1 MPDTDSRL
9 RVFWHRRTCGELPWE
24 ISVSETTANA
34 WDMAVEQL
42 RRVADYIG
50 LDDYLFGLMSRAKRC
65 LIVSV
70 PVKMDDDSVAV
81 FEGYRVHHSIIR
93 GPCKGGLRYHPDVTL
108 DEVKALAMWMTWK
121 CALMNIPFSG
131 AKGGVACNP
140 KQLSIGE
147 LERLTRRFTWELVSL
162 LGPTRDI
169 PAPDVGTTPQ
179 VMAWIMDTYSMEQGF
194 SAPHTVTGKP
204 IEVGGSLGREEAT
217 GRGVMLCVMHAAKR
231 LGLSVDGLS
240 IAVQGFGNVG
250 RFAAKLLNRQGCK
263 IIAASD
269 STGAVTNANGLDI
282 DRLSKSKLE
291 TGTVTAFPD
300 AEHITDAELLA
311 MKCDVLIP
319 SALENAIT
327 GENAGKVRCRIL
339 AEGANGPVT
348 PDADEILD
356 DAGVMVIPDI
366 LANAGGVTV
375 SYFEWV
381 QGLSSLFWTEEEVNL
396 KLRQIMDRAFN
407 EVYDRSRL
415 DGISFRLAA
424 YAIAVGRVAR
434 AFELRGVYP

>member
-1 MPDTDSRL
+1 
-9 RVFWHRRTCGELPWE
+9 
-24 ISVSETTANA
+24 
-34 WDMAVEQL
+34 MAVEQL
-42 RRVADYIG
+42 RLVADHIG
-50 LDDYLFGLMSRAKRC
+50 LAEYLFDLMSRAKRC

-70 PVKMDDDSVAV
+70 PVKMDDGSVKV

-131 AKGGVACNP
+131 AKGGVACDP
-140 KQLSIGE
+140 KRLSMGE

-162 LGPTRDI
+162 IGPTRDI

-194 SAPHTVTGKP
+194 SSPHTVTGKP
-204 IEVGGSLGREEAT
+204 VEVGGSLGREEAT

-231 LGLSVDGLS
+231 LGVSVDGLS
-240 IAVQGFGNVG
+240 VAIQGFGNVG
-250 RFAAKLLNRQGCK
+250 RFAARLLSRQGCK
-263 IIAASD
+263 VIAVSD
-269 STGAVTNANGLDI
+269 STGAIHSPKGLDV
-282 DRLSKSKLE
+282 DRLSSVKLE

-300 AEHITDAELLA
+300 AEQITDAELLA
-311 MKCDVLIP
+311 LPCDVLIP
-319 SALENAIT
+319 SALENQIT
-327 GENAGKVRCRIL
+327 RDNAGKVRCRIL
-339 AEGANGPVT
+339 VEGANGPVT
-348 PDADEILD
+348 PAADEILD

-381 QGLSSLFWTEEEVNL
+381 QGLSSLFWSAEEVNL
-396 KLRQIMDRAFN
+396 KLREIMDRALN
-407 EVYDRSRL
+407 EVYDRARL
-415 DGISFRLAA
+415 DGVSLRLAA